1 MKSFIKRGQRYL
13 NIILALSGR
22 RDGVRVHM
30 CAHALYVF
38 YGDID
43 ESDLHSWVEYFL
55 VIQIC
60 LTSIFKSY
68 LDI

>member
-1 MKSFIKRGQRYL
+1 
-13 NIILALSGR
+13 
-22 RDGVRVHM
+22 M
-30 CAHALYVF
+30 CAHALHIF

-43 ESDLHSWVEYFL
+43 ESDLQSWVEYFL